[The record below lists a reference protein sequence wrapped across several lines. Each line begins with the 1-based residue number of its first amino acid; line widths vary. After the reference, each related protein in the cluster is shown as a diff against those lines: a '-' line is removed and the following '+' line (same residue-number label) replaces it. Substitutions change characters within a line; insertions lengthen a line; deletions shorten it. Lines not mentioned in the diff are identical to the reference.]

1 MVYNFIR
8 FFHIVIIAVFFVS
21 CGYKADPV
29 WPGEKI
35 NKEVNASDLK
45 IIEINSTLN
54 IK

>member
-1 MVYNFIR
+1 MGYNIVC

-54 IK
+54 IR

>member
-1 MVYNFIR
+1 LIG
-8 FFHIVIIAVFFVS
+8 
-21 CGYKADPV
+21 CGYKADPL

-54 IK
+54 IR